1 MFLPDAREEP
11 TMTTDWHGVMPA
23 LMTEMT
29 EDGALDLPATARH
42 INSCLEAGCTGLV
55 MLGTLG
61 ENCSLTADEKE
72 AVIRSAVETVGGRA
86 PVIAGI
92 AEYTTDFAIV
102 AAKRAQDAGATG
114 LMALPCMVYE
124 QDAREALAHF
134 RALAKATDLPIMV
147 YNNPVSYK
155 VDLSPEDFAA
165 LGDEAN
171 IVAVKESSH
180 DSRRITDMINRLGDR
195 YTLFCGVD
203 DLLLENVLF
212 GAAGWVSG
220 MANCFPREAV
230 ALYRLAAAKRVDEAL
245 ALYRWFM
252 PLLHLDVDVKLVQ
265 YIKLANKLTGEGE
278 EWVRPPRLP
287 LIGEE
292 RAGVE
297 AIVRRAI
304 EHRPVLTAAA

>member
-1 MFLPDAREEP
+1 
-11 TMTTDWHGVMPA
+11 MTTDWHGVMPA
-23 LMTEMT
+23 LMTEMK

-42 INSCLEAGCTGLV
+42 IESCIAAGCTGFV

-61 ENCSLTADEKE
+61 ENCSLTAQEKE
-72 AVIRSAVETVGGRA
+72 AVIRSAVETAGGRA
-86 PVIAGI
+86 PIIAGI
-92 AEYTTDFAIV
+92 AEYTTDFAID
-102 AAKRAQDAGATG
+102 AANRARDAGAAG
-114 LMALPCMVYE
+114 LMVLPAMVYE
-124 QDAREALAHF
+124 QDAREAITHF
-134 RALAKATDLPIMV
+134 RAVARASSLPIMI

-165 LGDEAN
+165 LAEEAN

-180 DSRRITDMINRLGDR
+180 DSRRITDMINRLGER

-212 GAAGWVSG
+212 GASGWVSG

-287 LIGEE
+287 LIGKE
-292 RAGVE
+292 RARVE

-304 EHRPVLTAAA
+304 ETRPALPAAA